1 MECSIKYINGDV
13 RCPSQNGYKL
23 IIHCCNDIG
32 AMGAGVA
39 LSIAKKWPIV
49 KQAYRNWHK
58 DQPQSFKLGEI
69 QRVPVEEDISVV
81 NMIGQHGIG
90 FKDGKPPIRYEAIR
104 ECLKKVCNI
113 CKKFNC
119 SVHAPKFGSDLAGG
133 NWDIIEQIINEELIE
148 KDIEV
153 IVYLFES

>member
-1 MECSIKYINGDV
+1 MGIKYINGDATN
-13 RCPSQNGYKL
+13 PIGGGYKL

-32 AMGAGVA
+32 GWGRGFVLA
-39 LSIAKKWPIV
+39 LSKKWKNPE
-49 KQAYRNWHK
+49 QAYRNWHR

-69 QRVPVEEDISVV
+69 QRVPVEENISVV
-81 NMIGQHGIG
+81 NMIGQHGVG

-104 ECLKKVCNI
+104 ECLKKVCSI
-113 CKKFNC
+113 CKMKNA